1 MAYSSTSFSRLCSSI
16 LLRAQIERIALFFM
30 ILFTFAASDP
40 QWIGWVCA
48 RSCCRLACS
57 RSAGACAARRQQLSS
72 ANCLPPHAPP
82 PARAQLTMTILL
94 ALVILIDYM
103 FLTESDFLFDPSV
116 SNFMRKNA
124 PA

>member
-1 MAYSSTSFSRLCSSI
+1 MCSIVAPPLVLVQRRCSC
-16 LLRAQIERIALFFM
+16 RS
-30 ILFTFAASDP
+30 AASR
-40 QWIGWVCA
+40 
-48 RSCCRLACS
+48 RSPS
-57 RSAGACAARRQQLSS
+57 H
-72 ANCLPPHAPP
+72 LPPLPAP

>member
-1 MAYSSTSFSRLCSSI
+1 
-16 LLRAQIERIALFFM
+16 
-30 ILFTFAASDP
+30 
-40 QWIGWVCA
+40 
-48 RSCCRLACS
+48 
-57 RSAGACAARRQQLSS
+57 
-72 ANCLPPHAPP
+72 
-82 PARAQLTMTILL
+82 MTILL